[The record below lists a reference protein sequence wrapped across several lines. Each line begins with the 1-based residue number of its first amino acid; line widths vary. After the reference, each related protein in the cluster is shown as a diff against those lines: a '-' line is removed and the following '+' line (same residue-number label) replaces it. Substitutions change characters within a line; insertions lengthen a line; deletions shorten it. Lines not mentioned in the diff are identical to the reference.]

1 MMINILPN
9 KLIICITFHYVHE
22 RLKYLDIITNTLNQL
37 ANEVLV
43 IIVTNTNS
51 EQNKYEICNIIQNK
65 GFQFEIHTPAL
76 LGHPY
81 LLTWAH
87 YSIIKDIIQD
97 STFTH
102 FMYLE
107 DDILIK
113 KENMEYW
120 MEGRELLKPFNCY
133 PSFLRV
139 EKKLEDDEKWYSSD
153 ARAHWDISQF
163 PFLSVA
169 KDYVFITPQHPY
181 QGMYLYDRELMLEHL
196 NGPSYSPELKLP
208 FDTLIGIRERANI
221 GLSFTGVN
229 EGKTR
234 NLIGFN
240 PISNSV
246 DKRCLIHHTPNNYV
260 NMPGYQ
266 WISID
271 ELFIGS
277 ISN

>member
-1 MMINILPN
+1 
-9 KLIICITFHYVHE
+9 
-22 RLKYLDIITNTLNQL
+22 
-37 ANEVLV
+37 
-43 IIVTNTNS
+43 
-51 EQNKYEICNIIQNK
+51 
-65 GFQFEIHTPAL
+65 
-76 LGHPY
+76 
-81 LLTWAH
+81 
-87 YSIIKDIIQD
+87 
-97 STFTH
+97 
-102 FMYLE
+102 MYLE

-120 MEGRELLKPFNCY
+120 MEGRELLKPFNFY

-240 PISNSV
+240 LISNSV

-260 NMPGYQ
+260 NMQSYQ